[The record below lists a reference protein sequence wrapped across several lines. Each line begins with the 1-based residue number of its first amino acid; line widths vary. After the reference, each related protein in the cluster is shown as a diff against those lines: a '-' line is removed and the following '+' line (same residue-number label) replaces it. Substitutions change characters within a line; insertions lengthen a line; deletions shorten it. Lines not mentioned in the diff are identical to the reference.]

1 MGYPSKTK
9 LYNCKSIKVPW
20 DQEFQA
26 YLEFNWLYRAKSDRE
41 RNRRREKGKES
52 GGKEG
57 SGGGDGEGG
66 GRKEPN
72 PKTQEATDK
81 GFTFGKMAE
90 TNVSGEGA
98 ANGASS
104 SMKRSAPPLS
114 YRDKL
119 LSPGSAGFLVKHSED
134 DDIMQGWKEYF
145 HKMNEKELQED
156 LEVSDEEES
165 MMPGRLEGKPGKLKF
180 TADEYTAWCL
190 PWKNSLIIKVLGA
203 SFPIFVIRDR
213 INRMWRPRD
222 ALKLIPLSNG
232 YFIVSFSNKEDR
244 EYAFQEGPWMI
255 DDHYLIVQRWR
266 PNFNPGKADLKCII
280 AAWVRLRMSV

>member
-1 MGYPSKTK
+1 
-9 LYNCKSIKVPW
+9 
-20 DQEFQA
+20 
-26 YLEFNWLYRAKSDRE
+26 
-41 RNRRREKGKES
+41 
-52 GGKEG
+52 
-57 SGGGDGEGG
+57 
-66 GRKEPN
+66 
-72 PKTQEATDK
+72 
-81 GFTFGKMAE
+81 
-90 TNVSGEGA
+90 
-98 ANGASS
+98 
-104 SMKRSAPPLS
+104 
-114 YRDKL
+114 
-119 LSPGSAGFLVKHSED
+119 
-134 DDIMQGWKEYF
+134 
-145 HKMNEKELQED
+145 MNEKELQED

-213 INRMWRPRD
+213 INRMWRPQD

-232 YFIVSFSNKEDR
+232 YYIVSFSNKEDK

-280 AAWVRLRMSV
+280 AAWVHLPDVPFEFYNVESLRRIGNMIGKMIKVDRLPQSMTRVALHVFAWRLT